1 MDQST
6 SLRVQLNSAEYAAE
20 QAQAAYIASLPVPEQ
35 AAFYLGQAAPAM
47 NAAKREAQQLENTCG
62 FVLELMKRETGGS
75 GSLQEL
81 QQATEQQFQ
90 DLTEEIERLK
100 SQIRM
105 ERRQF
110 LDAQPSVSPAVGGLY
125 FTQVPDN
132 QLLIALMATLGALLV
147 FVSAGIYLGLF
158 PVEYLLATA
167 VSERLTLI
175 AVLWAVAVLGTY
187 LGLYTFT

>member
-20 QAQAAYIASLPVPEQ
+20 QAQSAYIASLPVPEQ
-35 AAFYLGQAAPAM
+35 ATFYLEQAAPAM
-47 NAAKREAQQLENTCG
+47 NAAKREARQLENTCG

-81 QQATEQQFQ
+81 QKVTENQFQ
-90 DLTEEIERLK
+90 DLTGEIESLK

-132 QLLIALMATLGALLV
+132 QLLIALMATLGSLLV
-147 FVSAGIYLGLF
+147 FVSAGLYLGLF
-158 PVEYLLATA
+158 PIEYLLATA

-175 AVLWAVAVLGTY
+175 AVLWTVAVLGTY